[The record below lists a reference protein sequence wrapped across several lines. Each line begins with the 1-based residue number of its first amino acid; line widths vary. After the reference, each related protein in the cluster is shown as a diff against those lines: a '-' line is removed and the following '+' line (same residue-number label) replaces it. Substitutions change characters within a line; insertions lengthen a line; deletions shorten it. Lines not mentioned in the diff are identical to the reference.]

1 MWVVEG
7 CNCLE
12 GLKLEGPPLSTPSG
26 AGKKFSCWQHAGSV
40 VPGVARE
47 GVALQGQSGAAP
59 AAALCHQAG
68 AGRDVGR
75 LLAQFHPPNFPPW
88 SLRGA
93 VPPTVP
99 LQFFFLKYVDPAT
112 YQILGNLKIVTT
124 GLLLRVALNRQL
136 SRLQWMA
143 LLLLMTGAAT
153 SQINTDCTAGVVQ
166 SVLHAPFMVSSA
178 GALLQP
184 CSGSSSPVCA
194 PCWAVGAATAVA
206 AAAASY
212 ASVQLCIPVRFAHT
226 HSELP
231 LPLPAAPGLRVWR
244 GQRAAVC
251 SRSCVHRVGVEEEQ
265 RHAVLAEHAAV
276 RLWLRLQP
284 CQPGAQVHAP
294 RQHTMLLW
302 LCAGIEPVKTP
313 GLRQWLLD

>member
-7 CNCLE
+7 CICLE

-212 ASVQLCIPVRFAHT
+212 ASVQLCIPVRYAHT

-231 LPLPAAPGLRVWR
+231 LPLPAAQGYVFGVVSALLSAV
-244 GQRAAVC
+244 AAVYT
-251 SRSCVHRVGVEEEQ
+251 EW
-265 RHAVLAEHAAV
+265 VLKKNNDT
-276 RLWLRLQP
+276 LYWQN
-284 CQPGAQVHAP
+284 
-294 RQHTMLLW
+294 MLLYGFGSVFN
-302 LCAGIEPVKTP
+302 LANLAHRCMPRASTP
-313 GLRQWLLD
+313 CCCGCVPALSR